1 MLVRALVVLLV
12 VLNLG
17 VAAWWA
23 SRTPSPQAVA
33 TEQPA
38 GVPRLQLVSEAPARS
53 APAAATPVAPA
64 PTGSTPVTPAPAGPS
79 TAKVAPVAAAPAP
92 AASPA
97 AATAPVQCYSFG
109 PFADAGAA
117 QNAQSVLQAVS
128 QRVAQREERSGGAR
142 GWRVYV
148 PAAASLADAQAM
160 TQRIAAA
167 GFNDFFIVRDGAEPN
182 SIALGR
188 YRSEDSAKR
197 RADTL
202 SAAGFPARAEP
213 LGEGKVAYWLDVLP
227 APQFDITRAQAAM
240 TVPSR
245 RLDCARL
252 R

>member
-1 MLVRALVVLLV
+1 MPVRALVVLLV

-23 SRTPSPQAVA
+23 SRAPSPQSALP
-33 TEQPA
+33 EQPA
-38 GVPRLQLVSEAPARS
+38 GVPRLQLVSETVKA
-53 APAAATPVAPA
+53 APAAAAPVARAAAIAPA
-64 PTGSTPVTPAPAGPS
+64 AEPAPA
-79 TAKVAPVAAAPAP
+79 KVAAMPTAPVAEP
-92 AASPA
+92 
-97 AATAPVQCYSFG
+97 ATAPPTAPAQCYSFG
-109 PFADAGAA
+109 PFTDAAAA

-148 PAAASLADAQAM
+148 PAAASLVDAQAM
-160 TQRIAAA
+160 TQRIATA
-167 GFNDFFIVRDGAEPN
+167 GFNDFFIVREGAEAN

-188 YRSEDSAKR
+188 YRNEDSAKR
-197 RADTL
+197 RADAL
-202 SAAGFPARAEP
+202 STAGFPARAEP

-227 APQFDITRAQAAM
+227 APQFDITRAQAAV

-252 R
+252 Q